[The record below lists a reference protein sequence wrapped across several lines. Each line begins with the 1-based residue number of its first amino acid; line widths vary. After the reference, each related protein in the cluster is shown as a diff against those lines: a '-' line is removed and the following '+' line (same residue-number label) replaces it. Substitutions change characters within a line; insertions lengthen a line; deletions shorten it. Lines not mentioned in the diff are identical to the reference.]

1 MSESKAPLQ
10 EGGLAAALDPLYR
23 AYLRRLEEMAGRV
36 EAPALLREP
45 TTRDENGR
53 LVVGA
58 DGFALRFDVA
68 DGKTGSTFEVRSAR
82 YDAPAVERLLA
93 GMLEV
98 ELKPGCWEAFPV
110 TCRFDGAPLP
120 EDAAALAGLLRA
132 FAELG
137 HHGAFSARGA
147 QKPWLGRIHS
157 VQLEAGGD
165 AITAVYDLGSAP
177 PEALEVLVRA
187 LDGFG
192 VDRAPLAKVVL
203 GGPVPDAPRKPLTPT
218 VATQQQGDGR

>member
-1 MSESKAPLQ
+1 VSESKAPLQ
-10 EGGLAAALDPLYR
+10 EGGLAAALGPLHR
-23 AYLRRLEEMAGRV
+23 AYLRRLDEMAGRV

-53 LVVGA
+53 MVLGA

-82 YDAPAVERLLA
+82 YDAPAADRLLV

-98 ELKPGCWEAFPV
+98 ELKPGCWEALPV

-120 EDAAALAGLLRA
+120 EDAAALTGLLRA

-137 HHGAFSARGA
+137 HHGAFSPRGA
-147 QKPWLGRIHS
+147 QTPWLGRIHG
-157 VQLEAGGD
+157 VQVEAGGD
-165 AITAVYDLGSAP
+165 EVTAVYDLGSAP

-192 VDRAPLAKVVL
+192 VDRAPLAKVTL
-203 GGPVPDAPRKPLTPT
+203 GGPVPDAPKKPLAPA
-218 VATQQQGDGR
+218 VAPQQQG